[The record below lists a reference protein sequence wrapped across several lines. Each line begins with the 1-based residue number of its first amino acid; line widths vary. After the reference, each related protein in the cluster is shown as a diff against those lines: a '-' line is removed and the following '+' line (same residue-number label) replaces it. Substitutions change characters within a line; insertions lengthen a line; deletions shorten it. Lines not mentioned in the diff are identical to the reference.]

1 MRNFYRLAASSACLS
16 MLTYLIIGVTVFLAV
31 WSLVILLRG
40 VRKPF
45 RFSWHRIFFSA
56 SLATLMYLY
65 GAWVYLSIHCKF
77 IFGIIYLL
85 TLVYSLMRKRPIR
98 RRHDKWRIKL
108 NIGFGILF
116 SILCVLYFTGTTGFT
131 ERIAL
136 AFPLKTGKYF
146 VLQGGKG
153 LPANMFH
160 YSYRGAVYAIDIVK
174 LNEYGNRA
182 NSIFSKNLEDY
193 EIYGD
198 TIFSPC
204 AGKVIGVKNDNFD
217 NPPGIRK
224 RGPTNLNAVIV
235 ETDSCY
241 VFLGH
246 NKKASA
252 MVKEGDV
259 VRLGQPLALVGNSGF
274 SLEPHL
280 HIQVHKKSGTG
291 LPWYREPQL
300 FIEFDGRAYLLFE
313 VIRPKRIRMVEK

>member
-1 MRNFYRLAASSACLS
+1 
-16 MLTYLIIGVTVFLAV
+16 
-31 WSLVILLRG
+31 
-40 VRKPF
+40 
-45 RFSWHRIFFSA
+45 
-56 SLATLMYLY
+56 MYLY

-77 IFGIIYLL
+77 GFGIIYLL
-85 TLVYSLMRKRPIR
+85 VLVWSFMRKRHIR
-98 RRHDKWRIKL
+98 RRHDKWRIRL
-108 NIGFGILF
+108 NIAGGVLF
-116 SILCVLYFTGTTGFT
+116 SVLCILYFTGTAGKT
-131 ERIAL
+131 ERVAL

-160 YSYRGAVYAIDIVK
+160 YSYRGAVFAIDIVK
-174 LNEYGNRA
+174 LNKYGNRA
-182 NSIFSKNLEDY
+182 NHVFSSRLEDY

-204 AGKVIGVKNDNFD
+204 TGKVVGVKDENPDNV
-217 NPPGIRK
+217 PPIRK
-224 RGPTNLNAVIV
+224 RGPSNLNAVVI

-246 NKKASA
+246 NKKGSA
-252 MVKEGDV
+252 MVKEGEMV
-259 VRLGQPLALVGNSGF
+259 KLGQPLALVGNSGF

-313 VIRPKRIRMVEK
+313 VIRPKRVRMVEE

>member
-1 MRNFYRLAASSACLS
+1 MW
-16 MLTYLIIGVTVFLAV
+16 TYVIAGVTVLIAL
-31 WSLVILLRG
+31 WSLIILVRG
-40 VRKPF
+40 VRKPLK
-45 RFSWHRIFFSA
+45 FSWHRIFISI

-65 GAWVYLSIHCKF
+65 GAWVYLSIYCKF
-77 IFGIIYLL
+77 GFGIIYLL
-85 TLVYSLMRKRPIR
+85 VLCWSLMRKRPIR
-98 RRHDKWRIKL
+98 RRHEKWRVWL
-108 NIGFGILF
+108 NIAGGVVFGT
-116 SILCVLYFTGTTGFT
+116 LCVLYFTGTTGRT

-136 AFPLKTGKYF
+136 AFPLKTGNYF

-160 YSYRGAVYAIDIVK
+160 YSYRGAVFAIDIVK

-182 NSIFSKNLEDY
+182 NAVFSSNLNDY

-198 TIFSPC
+198 TIYSPC
-204 AGKVIGVKNDNFD
+204 AGRVISVKNDNPD
-217 NPPGIRK
+217 NPPSIRK
-224 RGPTNLNAVIV
+224 RGPTNLNSVVV

-246 NKKASA
+246 NKPGSA
-252 MVKEGDV
+252 MVKDGDIV
-259 VRLGQPLALVGNSGF
+259 KLGQPLALVGNSGF

-313 VIRPKRIRMVEK
+313 VIRPKRVRMVPD